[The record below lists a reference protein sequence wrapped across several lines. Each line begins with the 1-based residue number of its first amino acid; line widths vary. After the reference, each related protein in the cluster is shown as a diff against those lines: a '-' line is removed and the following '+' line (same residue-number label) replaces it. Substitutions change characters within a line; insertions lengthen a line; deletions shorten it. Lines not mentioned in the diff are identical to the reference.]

1 VRQPL
6 CVLVLRPE
14 DDRQDQVLRGRPQAR
29 LQEVLRQVKQQTSFN
44 RNIGCTKIQAKHKT
58 TLEITLDK
66 NPGKTTNIL

>member
-1 VRQPL
+1 MRQSL
-6 CVLVLRPE
+6 RVLVLRPE

-44 RNIGCTKIQAKHKT
+44 RNIGKNTAKTKK

-66 NPGKTTNIL
+66 NPAKATHNIR

>member
-1 VRQPL
+1 MRQPL
-6 CVLVLRPE
+6 RVLVLRPE

-44 RNIGCTKIQAKHKT
+44 RNIGKTKKK

-66 NPGKTTNIL
+66 NPAKAKNNIR